1 MKVLKDIRHFF
12 DLKCKKSNFKNG
24 KFDIQKYR
32 KKKSQTPEKNY
43 ITHNTA
49 NNLTSFSLFL
59 SYIYTSLGLEGSNL
73 KILRLGRAYIPK
85 HSKLLISN
93 EKSSCEKIRKYNI
106 QMDVQKIDRRVS
118 QISYVDYLHASKNGD
133 L

>member
-1 MKVLKDIRHFF
+1 MANLTFR
-12 DLKCKKSNFKNG
+12 NTE
-24 KFDIQKYR
+24 

-118 QISYVDYLHASKNGD
+118 QISYVDNLHASKNGD

>member
-1 MKVLKDIRHFF
+1 MGRDM
-12 DLKCKKSNFKNG
+12 
-24 KFDIQKYR
+24 R
-32 KKKSQTPEKNY
+32 KKCHQKHGKN
-43 ITHNTA
+43 I
-49 NNLTSFSLFL
+49 SFSVSLKSLLFEVV
-59 SYIYTSLGLEGSNL
+59 IVNWGLEGSNL

-118 QISYVDYLHASKNGD
+118 QISYVDNLHA
-133 L
+133 

>member
-1 MKVLKDIRHFF
+1 M
-12 DLKCKKSNFKNG
+12 
-24 KFDIQKYR
+24 
-32 KKKSQTPEKNY
+32 
-43 ITHNTA
+43 
-49 NNLTSFSLFL
+49 
-59 SYIYTSLGLEGSNL
+59 

-118 QISYVDYLHASKNGD
+118 QISYVDNLHASKNGD